1 MKSLN
6 TKKLTIF
13 LFVDNFG
20 GMGGGG
26 YDYYGGGMNDF
37 YGMDYYG
44 GYGNWGGYGGW
55 GNFRYVSPIFFQ
67 KHMYVKV

>member
-1 MKSLN
+1 M
-6 TKKLTIF
+6 F

-26 YDYYGGGMNDF
+26 YDYYGGMNDF
-37 YGMDYYG
+37 YNYDYYG

-55 GNFRYVSPIFFQ
+55 GNFRYVSLFFPLN
-67 KHMYVKV
+67 

>member
-1 MKSLN
+1 
-6 TKKLTIF
+6 
-13 LFVDNFG
+13 
-20 GMGGGG
+20 MGGGG

-55 GNFRYVSPIFFQ
+55 GNFRYVSPIFFSETYVCKSV
-67 KHMYVKV
+67 KHQNLSFFIAMFILIFE

>member
-1 MKSLN
+1 
-6 TKKLTIF
+6 
-13 LFVDNFG
+13 
-20 GMGGGG
+20 MGGGG